1 MEFREFPMP
10 RRFRLRPVTGLAA
23 LVGLSGLLAVG
34 CSGGGSSSSAA
45 PGGLEKTNLVVAS
58 VPAVD
63 SAGLY
68 IAQQRGLFTAEG
80 LRVTIVP
87 AVSGK
92 TTINGQLHGK
102 FDVTSGNYV
111 SYILANADPK
121 AAGLSKPAD
130 FRVLAPGSIMESSNQ
145 DIMVLPH
152 SSIQTVSQ
160 LKNQKIAVNVT
171 QNIGQLLVS
180 SVLSDNAVPVN
191 SNDFVPVEFQNMA
204 AALQQHKVA
213 AAWMPDPFITEAEEN
228 IGAIPLADS
237 NQGSTENLPISGYMV
252 TASWLKKYPNTAAA
266 FRRALLKAQTIATDD
281 PGAVQQGMEAF
292 AKVPA
297 ETAAVE
303 ASPQYPTQMSA
314 ALLGRLEQLMLHFNM
329 INQTYD
335 VNQMLAR

>member
-10 RRFRLRPVTGLAA
+10 RRFRLRPVTGLAV
-23 LVGLSGLLAVG
+23 LVGLSGLLAAG
-34 CSGGGSSSSAA
+34 CSGGGGGSAA
-45 PGGLEKTNLVVAS
+45 PGGLEKTNLVVAA

-68 IAQQRGLFTAEG
+68 IAQQRGLFAAEG
-80 LRVTIVP
+80 LHVSILK
-87 AVSGK
+87 AISGK
-92 TTINGQLHGK
+92 TTINAQLAGK

-111 SYILANADPK
+111 SYILANADPQ

-130 FRVLAPGSIMESSNQ
+130 FRVLAPGSIMEASNQ

-152 SSIQTVSQ
+152 SNIQTVSQ

-171 QNIGQLLVS
+171 HNIGQLLVS
-180 SVLSDNAVPVN
+180 SILSDNAVPVN
-191 SNDFVPVEFQNMA
+191 SNDFVPIDFQDMA
-204 AALQQHKVA
+204 SALQQHKVA

-237 NQGSTENLPISGYMV
+237 NQGTTENLPISGYMV

-266 FRRALLKAQTIATDD
+266 FRRALLKAQTIATND
-281 PGAVQQGMEAF
+281 PAAVQQGMEAF
-292 AKVPA
+292 AGVPA

-303 ASPQYPTQMSA
+303 ANPQYPTQMNA
-314 ALLGRLEQLMLHFNM
+314 ALLARLEQLMLHFNM
-329 INQTYD
+329 IDQTYD
-335 VNQMLAR
+335 VSQMLSK